1 VLKTGRFLFKT
12 VLQVVLTI
20 TVAVLLAKWAMNIWP
35 VPWLLHT
42 ERGMDA
48 YVWLLTLL
56 DLEGC
61 EDGEDMLILL
71 TLSVTLI
78 VSTLT
83 CVALTRALRKLRRS
97 RVEPNV
103 D

>member
-1 VLKTGRFLFKT
+1 MLQIGSFFFKT
-12 VLQVVLTI
+12 VLRVVLTI
-20 TVAVLLAKWAMNIWP
+20 TLAVLLAKWAMNIWP

-42 ERGMDA
+42 EPGMDA
-48 YVWLLTLL
+48 YVWLLTLF

-71 TLSVTLI
+71 TLSVTLM

-83 CVALTRALRKLRRS
+83 CIALTNALRKMRRAPVDPD
-97 RVEPNV
+97 VE
-103 D
+103 